1 MAAILLTYAQKQSY
15 LHAIIGCWPQAATFN
30 VCGAQVMITLLQNQ
44 ILYNYALKMF
54 RQVTMVVLSF
64 AIYLIGFVNHLPVV
78 FSSFS

>member
-1 MAAILLTYAQKQSY
+1 
-15 LHAIIGCWPQAATFN
+15 
-30 VCGAQVMITLLQNQ
+30 MITLLQNQ

-78 FSSFS
+78 FSSFSTMVFFAQLENYPE